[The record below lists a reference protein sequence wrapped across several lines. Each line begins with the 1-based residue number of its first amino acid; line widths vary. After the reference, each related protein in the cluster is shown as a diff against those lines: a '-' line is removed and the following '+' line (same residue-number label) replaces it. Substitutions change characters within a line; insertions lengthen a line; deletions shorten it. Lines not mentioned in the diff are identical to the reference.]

1 MFRCFGG
8 WGVIPNPQYERSEM
22 YILEVKSP
30 NKLLTHKGRSVR
42 TPANFTITKAEIKM
56 FEVMLRQVGAE
67 DYSIRSKDEVDKE
80 LALQQKSV
88 PVEEIQEEVII
99 EEMLDDEDET
109 RSVLDQLVKDAEK
122 EK

>member
-22 YILEVKSP
+22 YILDVKTP

-42 TPANFTITKAEIKM
+42 TPATFTITKAEIKM

-67 DYSIRSKDEVDKE
+67 EYSVRSKDEVDKE
-80 LALQQKSV
+80 LALQKESI
-88 PVEEIQEEVII
+88 PIKEIQEEVII